1 MQTPELDGRDRA
13 ILGALQQD
21 GRLSNV
27 ELSELVNLSPSACLR
42 RLRLLEQSGLVAGY
56 TMLLDEK
63 ACGKPGTAFV
73 HISLD
78 QQGRQALDAFEE
90 AVAAVPEIM
99 ECYLLAGEAD
109 YLIRVIYSDS
119 ADFERIHTETLTR
132 LPGVVRVHSTLALR
146 TVKRSTAIP
155 L

>member
-1 MQTPELDGRDRA
+1 MELA
-13 ILGALQQD
+13 EQ
-21 GRLSNV
+21 
-27 ELSELVNLSPSACLR
+27 VNLSPSACLR
-42 RLRLLEQSGLVAGY
+42 RLKILEQSGLVAGY
-56 TMLLDEK
+56 AMVLDEK

-73 HISLD
+73 HVSLD
-78 QQGRQALDAFEE
+78 QQGRQALDNFE
-90 AVAAVPEIM
+90 AAVLKVPEVM

-109 YLIRVIYSDS
+109 YLIRVIYSDA

-146 TVKRSTAIP
+146 TVKRTTAIP